1 MTDKSPAKLLQKFQA
16 RPTLVLEPV
25 GEACSALKY
34 QVYELLSRDNRAQ
47 MFELLT
53 TASGTARSEYCDAVL
68 YAGRCL
74 LRNSL
79 VNECFMLLRACHD
92 HLKEAFGDLFDF
104 TLYEEIGNLFYL
116 TGCMDE
122 AIDWYKKLMAI
133 NEAPESRMH
142 FNIGMCYQAK
152 KDFNSAIEA
161 YLKSTSADM
170 RYLKSW
176 VNLGHCY
183 LQLGNYER
191 ALSAYQQLPS
201 SAESFCCL
209 GNVYF
214 KMSNFEE
221 AVAQYLRSLE
231 LKEDAGVYN
240 NLGCSLRELG
250 LLQDALFAFNDSL
263 AMEPRADSAQNL
275 LALYIEVNKL
285 EEAQALFRSASKLI
299 PKNELKALYKHFEEA
314 SASRPAKS
322 SVVDVFKK
330 MRGKKTFS
338 QKTSILNTLA
348 KGQGS

>member
-1 MTDKSPAKLLQKFQA
+1 
-16 RPTLVLEPV
+16 
-25 GEACSALKY
+25 
-34 QVYELLSRDNRAQ
+34 

-53 TASGTARSEYCDAVL
+53 TVSGSRSEYLDAVL

-74 LRNSL
+74 LRNNL
-79 VNECFMLLRACHD
+79 VNECFMLLRACHE
-92 HLKEAFGDLFDF
+92 HLKEAYGDLYDF

-142 FNIGMCYQAK
+142 FNIGMCHQAK

-170 RYLKSW
+170 RFLKSW

-191 ALSAYQQLPS
+191 ALSAFQQLPA
-201 SAESFCCL
+201 SAESFCCI
-209 GNVYF
+209 GNVHF
-214 KMSNFEE
+214 KMNNYEE
-221 AVAQYLRSLE
+221 AVAHYLRSLE

-250 LLQDALFAFNDSL
+250 LLQDALYAFNDSL
-263 AMEPRADSAQNL
+263 ALEPRADAAQNL

-299 PKNELKALYKHFEEA
+299 PKNELKTLYKHFEEA
-314 SASRPAKS
+314 SAARSAKGN
-322 SVVDVFKK
+322 VVDVFRKL
-330 MRGKKTFS
+330 RGKKSAPKTGLFS
-338 QKTSILNTLA
+338 FASR
-348 KGQGS
+348 S